1 MLDVIVIKEHL
12 WGVVVLTIILPIAFA
27 DILVNVLI
35 GFCINVANKR
45 ALLLLAS
52 WASVACNM
60 PRLIWFKLI
69 SIIHFFLL

>member
-12 WGVVVLTIILPIAFA
+12 RGVVVLTIILPIAFA

-35 GFCINVANKR
+35 GFSINVSNKR
-45 ALLLLAS
+45 ALLSLAS
-52 WASVACNM
+52 WASVACSL
-60 PRLIWFKLI
+60 PPIWFQLI